1 MRANTAAVRVGRL
14 LEIRVDAGYRT
25 ARDVDD
31 LFAVIDAEVGNLP
44 SSTSVVVI
52 ADWRRLP
59 VMSEDASERLLRRFH
74 GLHPRIE
81 RSGLLASPEASSAA
95 LQFLRLIRE
104 SKSSKRRM
112 FSDPVE
118 LISWLEEVLSLAEA
132 SRLRR
137 FLAESH
143 PERVAIARRA
153 SSPRDDGGG
162 FEA

>member
-1 MRANTAAVRVGRL
+1 
-14 LEIRVDAGYRT
+14 
-25 ARDVDD
+25 
-31 LFAVIDAEVGNLP
+31 
-44 SSTSVVVI
+44 
-52 ADWRRLP
+52 
-59 VMSEDASERLLRRFH
+59 
-74 GLHPRIE
+74 
-81 RSGLLASPEASSAA
+81 
-95 LQFLRLIRE
+95 
-104 SKSSKRRM
+104 M